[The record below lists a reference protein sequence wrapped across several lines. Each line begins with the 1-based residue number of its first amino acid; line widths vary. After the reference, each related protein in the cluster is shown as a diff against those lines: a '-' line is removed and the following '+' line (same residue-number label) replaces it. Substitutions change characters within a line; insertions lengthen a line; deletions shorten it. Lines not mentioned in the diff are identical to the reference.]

1 MTGSGG
7 ETIASFLRKT
17 NADGLIRNALNY
29 SNCPLRSSLSQL
41 VALESDCRE
50 RLDYVH
56 NNVQKIDGN
65 TTGTIVERFCE
76 AQLIC
81 ALGRRE
87 YTTFGQDMK
96 WIGDFSVRA
105 YPLAIIMSVKSI
117 EAKERLIASGLS
129 NSLVPTIGYGW
140 FRKAE
145 EFKESRC
152 RSLKVA
158 GFGAI
163 YMPGSTLA
171 DVENPGFLNVH
182 NKPLLRSLDQL
193 SDDLKKAVIPK
204 SRVGRGLVHAFE
216 L

>member
-1 MTGSGG
+1 MIHTK
-7 ETIASFLRKT
+7 TINSFLRDT
-17 NADGLIRNALNY
+17 QADRLIRNALNHL
-29 SNCPLRSSLSQL
+29 NCPLDSGLSQL
-41 VALESDCRE
+41 VALEANCRE
-50 RLDYVH
+50 RLNYVH
-56 NNVQKIDGN
+56 NNEQAISGN

-81 ALGRRE
+81 ALGSRE

-140 FRKAE
+140 FRKAD
-145 EFKESRC
+145 EFREARC

-163 YMPGSTLA
+163 YMPESTLA
-171 DVENPGFLNVH
+171 NVENPSFLNVH
-182 NKPLLRSLDQL
+182 NQPLLRSIDNF
-193 SDDLKKAVIPK
+193 SDDLKEAVIPK
-204 SRVGRGLVHAFE
+204 GKVGHGLVHAFE